1 MKIGLRVNKGD
12 KEYVSADEAVLEI
25 GIGGG
30 QIASALTCVQPNF
43 SIHHSN
49 YVLEGGEMK
58 KEIIPC
64 KLDKMPEGKLIHDIK
79 EAKVCDLGTE
89 TDSTDCARY
98 YKGLSAHKDNM
109 ILEHTEGEEMKI
121 KNSTKQGFLECP
133 VGGCFDGQFPNADD
147 RRGRVQD
154 GGNVTP
160 TLTAEA
166 STQIYYNVDD
176 WRIRKLTPKECYRLM
191 GYHDKAY
198 NKASEVNSGTQLY
211 KQAGNAIVKQVLMAI
226 FLQMGIQNK
235 KKWND
240 MSAEEKQEMIK
251 KSII

>member
-12 KEYVSADEAVLEI
+12 KEYVSADEAILEI

-30 QIASALTCVQPNF
+30 PIASALTCVQPNF

-49 YVLEGGEMK
+49 YVLEG
-58 KEIIPC
+58 
-64 KLDKMPEGKLIHDIK
+64 
-79 EAKVCDLGTE
+79 
-89 TDSTDCARY
+89 
-98 YKGLSAHKDNM
+98 
-109 ILEHTEGEEMKI
+109 EEMKI
-121 KNSTKQGFLECP
+121 KNNTNQGYLECP
-133 VGGCFDGQFPNADD
+133 AGGCFDGQFPNSND
-147 RRGRVQD
+147 RRGRVQE

-160 TLTAEA
+160 TIT
-166 STQIYYNVDD
+166 TGVGNQIYYNVDD

-191 GYHDKAY
+191 GYHDEVY

-226 FLQMGIQNK
+226 FLQMGLQNK

-240 MSAEEKQEMIK
+240 MSAEEKQEMIS
-251 KSII
+251 KSIL

>member
-12 KEYVSADEAVLEI
+12 KEYVSADEAILEI

-49 YVLEGGEMK
+49 YVLEG
-58 KEIIPC
+58 
-64 KLDKMPEGKLIHDIK
+64 
-79 EAKVCDLGTE
+79 
-89 TDSTDCARY
+89 
-98 YKGLSAHKDNM
+98 
-109 ILEHTEGEEMKI
+109 EEMKI
-121 KNSTKQGFLECP
+121 KNNTNQGYLECP
-133 VGGCFDGQFPNADD
+133 AGGCFDRQFPNSND
-147 RRGRVQD
+147 RRGRVQE

-160 TLTAEA
+160 TITAEG
-166 STQIYYNVDD
+166 SQQIYYNENE

-191 GYHDKAY
+191 GYHDTDY
-198 NKASEVNSGTQLY
+198 DKASSENSGTQLY

-226 FLQMGIQNK
+226 FLQLGIQGK

-240 MSAEEKQEMIK
+240 MTAEEKQALIK
-251 KSII
+251 NSIL

>member
-12 KEYVSADEAVLEI
+12 KEYVSTDEAILEI

-30 QIASALTCVQPNF
+30 QVASTITCVQPNF

-49 YVLEGGEMK
+49 YVLEG
-58 KEIIPC
+58 
-64 KLDKMPEGKLIHDIK
+64 
-79 EAKVCDLGTE
+79 
-89 TDSTDCARY
+89 
-98 YKGLSAHKDNM
+98 
-109 ILEHTEGEEMKI
+109 EEMKI
-121 KNSTKQGFLECP
+121 KNNTNQGFLECP
-133 VGGCFDGQFPNADD
+133 AGGCFDGQFPNSND
-147 RRGRVQD
+147 RRGRVQE

-166 STQIYYNVDD
+166 SNQIYLNVDE

-191 GYHDKAY
+191 GYHDEAY
-198 NKASEVNSGTQLY
+198 EKASAVNSGTQLY

-226 FLQMGIQNK
+226 FLQLGIQNK

-240 MSAEEKQEMIK
+240 MTAEEKQELVS
-251 KSII
+251 KSIL